1 MLQWVTDLA
10 AWLRDVR
17 FTPES
22 EHQGR
27 GRGGLRIHGR
37 IGSRDAA
44 APLNILD
51 ELLGLL

>member
-17 FTPES
+17 FTTES

-27 GRGGLRIHGR
+27 GRGGLRIQGESAQETPPR
-37 IGSRDAA
+37 
-44 APLNILD
+44 L
-51 ELLGLL
+51 